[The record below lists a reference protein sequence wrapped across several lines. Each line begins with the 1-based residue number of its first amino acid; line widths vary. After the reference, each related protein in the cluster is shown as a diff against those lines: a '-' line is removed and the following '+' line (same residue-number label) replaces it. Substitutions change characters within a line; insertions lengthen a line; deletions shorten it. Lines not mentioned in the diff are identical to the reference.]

1 MSSETENIMI
11 LILLNLISAFIG
23 VGASIIASRISDK
36 KAKKRLE
43 KLSVALETISR
54 SQCELP
60 PQQQPVAVPV
70 PVENEPYQEQSSQ
83 TTVQPLVPPLA
94 LNTQETQQAPQTT
107 QRQRVSCFYNSK
119 TGEIEYIKE

>member
-43 KLSVALETISR
+43 KLAGALETISR
-54 SQCELP
+54 NQCEP
-60 PQQQPVAVPV
+60 PPQPVAVPV

>member
-60 PQQQPVAVPV
+60 PQQPVAVPV
-70 PVENEPYQEQSSQ
+70 PAENEPYQEQSSQ

-94 LNTQETQQAPQTT
+94 LNTQEAQQAPQTT